1 MPRGVKGAAS
11 AKGMVL
17 AGVDS
22 MGGEGEPYPTLVHFW
37 VWLGAAL
44 GRAVPRL
51 LSAVWVA
58 RPDPWF
64 TPCPLLFRGAGAP
77 SQKSLN
83 SMIQK
88 QREQCEQ

>member
-1 MPRGVKGAAS
+1 MPRGVEGAAS

-22 MGGEGEPYPTLVHFW
+22 MGGEREPYPTLVHFW

-44 GRAVPRL
+44 GGAVPRL